1 MIKANSDILLQELL
15 KIFNFYKTD
24 IQFNLEN
31 KFYLAALS
39 EKTPLSDYD
48 ICFGIH
54 NDIHLKVIDKGNS
67 TFLCTLIINGRLDYI
82 RNQIDQNLL
91 LNERSRLLNIMDNYI
106 TILKLFIDKKRYPA
120 PVISGDLEINFTL
133 KNNLITLQTIKFID
147 SYRESENPSY
157 SYYPDGIVV
166 MAVSTSQGRYDSHNL
181 LLRMLDDYYRF
192 VPPSRDL
199 GFIYDYKTNKTTASK
214 LKKMKV
220 PTYEG
225 VDFSE
230 YLDSDHIDKFIELSE
245 ILNY

>member
-1 MIKANSDILLQELL
+1 MNKINSDILLQELL

-24 IQFNLEN
+24 IQFNLKD
-31 KFYLAALS
+31 KFYLASLS

-54 NDIHLKVIDKGNS
+54 NDIHLKVIEKDNS

-91 LNERSRLLNIMDNYI
+91 LNEKSRLLNIMDNYI
-106 TILKLFIDKKRYPA
+106 TILKLFIDKKRYPD

-133 KNNLITLQTIKFID
+133 KNSLITLKTIKFID

-157 SYYPDGIVV
+157 TYHPDGIVV
-166 MAVSTSQGRYDSHNL
+166 MTVPTSQGRCNSYDIVRRIL
-181 LLRMLDDYYRF
+181 EDYHKF
-192 VPPSRDL
+192 VPTSRDL
-199 GFIYDYKTNKTTASK
+199 GFMYNYKTDKTISLK

-220 PTYEG
+220 PAYEG

-230 YLDSDHIDKFIELSE
+230 YLDSEHIDKFVELSE
-245 ILNY
+245 ILTY